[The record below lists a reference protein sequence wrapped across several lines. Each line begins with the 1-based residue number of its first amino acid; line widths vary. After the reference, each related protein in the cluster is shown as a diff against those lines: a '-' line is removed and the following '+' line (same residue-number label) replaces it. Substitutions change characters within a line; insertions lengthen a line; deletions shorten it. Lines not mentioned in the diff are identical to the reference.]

1 MQWVSRIL
9 PVPGCP
15 SNSALPPLGARRRLR
30 SFVWRRR
37 SSCCRRS
44 PAPRRSGRVSRRTA
58 RALVALYRATN
69 GASWID
75 SSNWVTAAPLHEWF
89 GVRTDDGGR
98 VTALLLDDNGLTGP
112 IPPASGDL
120 ARLETLSLSQ
130 NALTGPFRPSWAAWR
145 TSMGWT
151 SRRTP

>member
-1 MQWVSRIL
+1 MYLDRFDHFVTEVLRAPYL
-9 PVPGCP
+9 RYVDDF
-15 SNSALPPLGARRRLR
+15 ALFADDPARLEA
-30 SFVWRRR
+30 WR
-37 SSCCRRS
+37 
-44 PAPRRSGRVSRRTA
+44 
-58 RALVALYRATN
+58 ALYRATN
-69 GASWID
+69 GASWVD

-130 NALTGPFRPSWAAWR
+130 NALTGPVPAELGSLANLDGLDLSSNALTGRSRPAWG
-145 TSMGWT
+145 T
-151 SRRTP
+151 